1 MRTLALVTAKSQST
15 RVKDKNWKTIAGK
28 PLYKWTLD
36 FLVRNKRLFD
46 VMAFSSDEPEK
57 FEVPKNFEIITR
69 PKVLCEDNTPHVLS
83 VKHGLIHVEKKW
95 GFDFEYTILF
105 QPTNPFRSS
114 EDIARMINMLEKSK
128 PLAARTYY
136 IDDNINQEYL
146 IGAKYEP
153 DLESDKVLVRSG
165 SMYAYHRSFI
175 MGLGYNVIFP
185 DSVFMV
191 VPKRRGYNINTE
203 EDFMIVESLMKG
215 YKCELKR

>member
-15 RVKDKNWKTIAGK
+15 RVADKNNKIIVGK
-28 PLYKWTLD
+28 PLYKWTTD

-46 VMAFSSDEPEK
+46 CMAFSSDEPGK
-57 FEVPKNFEIITR
+57 FEVPKNFELITR

-83 VKHGLIHVEKKW
+83 VKHGLIHMEKKW
-95 GFDFEYTILF
+95 GFEFEYTVLF
-105 QPTNPFRSS
+105 QPTNPFRTQ
-114 EDIARMINMLEKSK
+114 EDISRMLHMLETSK
-128 PLAARTYY
+128 PLTARTYY
-136 IDDNINQEYL
+136 IDENIKQEYI

-165 SMYAYHRSFI
+165 SMYAYHRSFL
-175 MGLGYNVIFP
+175 MGLGYNIINPESAFV
-185 DSVFMV
+185 V

-215 YKCELKR
+215 YKCELKQ